1 MINRIV
7 ESKFKA
13 GKVITTF
20 SAFGSYLNESEYTSD
35 GYKVKDYDPQEVLR
49 NIRRA
54 ILWLTI
60 NRGFYGELLAHV
72 NIYGSDDVPTMC
84 TNGRDI
90 VFGPHFVLELSKG
103 GNIKPLIF
111 VLAHEILHCIG
122 EHAERRGNR
131 DPRGWNIA
139 CDLAINPI
147 LKSDDQLEFPTKPNG
162 ELNGL
167 YEERFDG
174 MRAEDIYDTL
184 LEEGKLPK
192 MLTNKDIE
200 EMIKRMGEVQDEDE
214 EFPEPDEETIAQD
227 VNLEDEDEDDYD
239 DEESEDEDEES
250 EDDDEEELD
259 DEDLDDEDDEDEE
272 EMSDE
277 EAEAEA
283 EKEQQEK
290 EKKEKEK
297 EEQEKNKPKAP
308 PRPAKS
314 GDIIQRKSG
323 GYGKIVDVNDD
334 GTYEVEEISK
344 EEVKKYF
351 DDNSA
356 EYDRID

>member
-1 MINRIV
+1 MINRIL
-7 ESKFKA
+7 ESKFKV
-13 GKVITTF
+13 GKVIKTF
-20 SAFGSYLNESEYTSD
+20 SIFEKYLDESEYAND
-35 GYKVKDYDPQEVLR
+35 GYKVKDYDPNEVLK
-49 NIRRA
+49 NIRKA

-72 NIYGSDDVPTMC
+72 NIYGAEDVETMC

-184 LEEGKLPK
+184 ESEGKLPR
-192 MLTNKDIE
+192 MMTNKDIE
-200 EMIKRMGEVQDEDE
+200 EMLKRLGEVEDQDEDLGD
-214 EFPEPDEETIAQD
+214 PDEDLIAQD
-227 VNLEDEDEDDYD
+227 VNLEDEEDDYD
-239 DEESEDEDEES
+239 EEDYDEEDEE
-250 EDDDEEELD
+250 EDEEG
-259 DEDLDDEDDEDEE
+259 DEEDDEEE
-272 EMSDE
+272 EMSDA

-297 EEQEKNKPKAP
+297 KEKEESQPKAP
-308 PRPAKS
+308 SRPAGV
-314 GDIIQRKSG
+314 GDIVQRKSG
-323 GYGKIVDVNDD
+323 GYGKVVEINDD

-344 EEVKKYF
+344 DEVKKIF
-351 DDNSA
+351 DENNPNP
-356 EYDRID
+356 